1 MRNKTQY
8 YSIRYKNR
16 DQLGCQIERPF
27 RKLIAL
33 EGVIMKSMNAS
44 NKLYISIEDVSLNM
58 DNRDTGEL
66 LRMIFNER
74 GYYGKQAQWMKLSN
88 CCFSLIASKVA
99 STPDNL
105 RLISKM
111 TLFQT
116 SNSIDKL
123 HSIFSPYLK
132 NWSAFNGLSGEV

>member
-16 DQLGCQIERPF
+16 EYLSGQIERPF

-58 DNRDTGEL
+58 ENR
-66 LRMIFNER
+66 
-74 GYYGKQAQWMKLSN
+74 
-88 CCFSLIASKVA
+88 
-99 STPDNL
+99 
-105 RLISKM
+105 
-111 TLFQT
+111 
-116 SNSIDKL
+116 
-123 HSIFSPYLK
+123 
-132 NWSAFNGLSGEV
+132 